1 MFNYNLQLYLY
12 APFSL
17 PFIILRKNKKA
28 PETRSEAPAAA
39 AQSTVPA
46 AINEMYEQCFLCN
59 AEITKKNLSPKLLL
73 PVTKGCSALH
83 MATGSAQVRYP
94 DHRQPP
100 AGHKKIPTKKARIH
114 ARNYKIPFLSLAG
127 LTVIAE
133 QAVLLASD
141 HRSTTPSQT
150 NPVT

>member
-12 APFSL
+12 APFSV
-17 PFIILRKNKKA
+17 PFIILKKNKKA

-59 AEITKKNLSPKLLL
+59 AEITKKNLSPKLLS

-83 MATGSAQVRYP
+83 MAERQRPSPISGSQAAA
-94 DHRQPP
+94 

>member
-73 PVTKGCSALH
+73 PVTKGALH
-83 MATGSAQVRYP
+83 CIWPQAAPKSDIRTTGSR
-94 DHRQPP
+94 